1 MEILTDEKWKQLE
14 NINYS
19 VNLEMSYTKDLK
31 NYGKWEYWESG
42 NDKGD
47 CEDYALNKRIK
58 LIEAGWNYQNL
69 RIALCWTNSNKTAY
83 HAVLI
88 VITNRGDFILDNRSN
103 FIENKSSMNYVWDKM
118 QDENG
123 NWYKVD

>member
-14 NINYS
+14 DINYS
-19 VNLEMSYTKDLK
+19 VNLDMSYTRDKD
-31 NYGKWEYWESG
+31 NYGKSEYWESG
-42 NDKGD
+42 DDKGD

-69 RIALCWTNSNKTAY
+69 RMALCWTNSNKTDY